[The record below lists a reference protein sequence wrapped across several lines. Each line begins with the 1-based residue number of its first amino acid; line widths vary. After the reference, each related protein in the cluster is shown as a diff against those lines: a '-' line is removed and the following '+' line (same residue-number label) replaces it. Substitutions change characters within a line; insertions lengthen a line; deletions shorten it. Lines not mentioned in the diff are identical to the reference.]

1 MVTSEV
7 VVAAASVAASVAL
20 PVAAAL
26 VAVSFTFRM
35 LVYSRPPLTYDI
47 MLD

>member
-20 PVAAAL
+20 PAAAL
-26 VAVSFTFRM
+26 VAVSFMFRM
-35 LVYSRPPLTYDI
+35 LVYSRPPLTFDI